1 MNKPIIGISGNERP
15 HAKFPDITWSYT
27 PSGYVKGVQEAG
39 GLPLVIPISDPSFAE
54 YYVSMIDKL
63 ILTGGQNV
71 DPVFMVKTKIQ
82 VITIFIWRVI
92 YLSLLSLKKRLS
104 KKNLFFL
111 FAAELN

>member
-39 GLPLVIPISDPSFAE
+39 GLPLVIPISDPGFAE

-71 DPVFMVKTKIQ
+71 DPVFL
-82 VITIFIWRVI
+82 W
-92 YLSLLSLKKRLS
+92 
-104 KKNLFFL
+104 
-111 FAAELN
+111 